1 MMPLAPFGEMETD
14 ACCKETKEPAVE
26 SEVREA
32 ISGPADKDNETEKE
46 QTYESVREHEEAH
59 GNRDDEPESQCGG
72 SECTGTKTSAP
83 KGEKRQDGKTLEK
96 RNSFK
101 TVRFVSI
108 AEAGE
113 GRDSSAENLFPEYET
128 EEWTSSTF
136 EDLFAAEDWEDITGN
151 T

>member
-14 ACCKETKEPAVE
+14 ACCKETKET
-26 SEVREA
+26 
-32 ISGPADKDNETEKE
+32 KETK
-46 QTYESVREHEEAH
+46 AH
-59 GNRDDEPESQCGG
+59 GNREDEPESQCGG